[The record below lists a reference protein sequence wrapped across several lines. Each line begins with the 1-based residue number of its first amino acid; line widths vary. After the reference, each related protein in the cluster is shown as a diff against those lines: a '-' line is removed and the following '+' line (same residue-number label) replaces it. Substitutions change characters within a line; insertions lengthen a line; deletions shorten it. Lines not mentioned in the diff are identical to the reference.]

1 MEGRKVLKRKE
12 VNETT
17 SKLWQMSVQLR
28 QSKYQMKKKLTGV
41 GKQAIRKKPYRT
53 KSDFNVSGKFCKS
66 MQGA

>member
-41 GKQAIRKKPYRT
+41 GKQAIRKET
-53 KSDFNVSGKFCKS
+53 IQD
-66 MQGA
+66 